1 MLEPATTILLTIL
14 GTKALD
20 LISSAVEDHAKDLV
34 KGLFEKGEQ
43 ILFGKKEKDALEDA
57 YRNVLTSASV
67 RVLEALGNVLQL
79 TASSDSIGRYRD
91 SVERFL
97 KNGTVAE
104 HLLDTVRDL
113 SDESFPDP
121 ALLEREWA
129 ASGGE
134 ELVPGAWH
142 MVAANFRKGAREKT
156 FITPQL
162 REVLN
167 ARNLDQIRLLGEKL
181 LGVQVTVKHEQ
192 YVSVMRKTFAPV
204 HLANIAP
211 SFADDPGTLVV
222 TDIFEPQDLRE
233 NPPPVEIAKDEL
245 ENLARQGKLDQ
256 SDESVV
262 IALLEDGEKKDAV
275 QKLRYQ
281 LSSYAEQAVQPVLKV
296 IAPPTDK
303 QRNRLIVITGEP
315 GSGKSMLLRY
325 LLLGILDPPP
335 DPNNPAKPL
344 AWTEGFTEG
353 PNEHFP
359 FLIELRDYH
368 FTCEAEDEVN
378 SLMDYAHYLGETMG
392 YGIDDQWLDR
402 RLKEGPSLV
411 MFDGLDEIFSPERR
425 ENVMKQIVG
434 FTETYPKARVVVTS
448 RPHGYHEGIL
458 RPAGFAH
465 YRLQDLDRGQK
476 ESFTRAWFGRVFP
489 NSTRDAEQRID
500 RVLGSVDR
508 SPSVRWLAGNPLL
521 LTIMCLIAR
530 EKELPRERSRFY
542 EQCID
547 VLAHQWEINNHL
559 KDNDLAFLDVDDK
572 KDLLRHIA
580 FEMQSSDAGLRGNFI
595 GERDLVQLTQAW
607 FEGTFADHTGAKARR
622 AADRMIEGLWQRNYL
637 LCPRGPKLYGFL
649 HRTFMEF
656 LTAAEYVRRFEK
668 TDDFTLDDLDAVFR
682 EHGNDPEWSE
692 VLRLI
697 CGEIGDEFA
706 DSLLRTLL
714 TLREF
719 PTAMLSEEN
728 QPSHLLL
735 AIRCMGELRGL
746 SKMEELGAFALER
759 CVEFFRMVQHNSRR
773 DNQFLADL
781 VQAARDVGTRWPKRD
796 HFASIALEPGDFEYW
811 GHQFYP
817 EFEAATFGHRGRI
830 TKFAGVAGDACHSA
844 HTMRSSGLRALCRE
858 WADAETRGLL
868 TQSAADDKSDQVRY
882 AALGLLAGREQWA
895 DAETRGL
902 LTQSAADDK
911 SDQVRYAALGL
922 LAGREQWADAETR
935 GLLTQS
941 AADDKSDQVRYAALG
956 LLAGREQWADAETR
970 RLVTQYA
977 ADDKSDQVRS
987 TALGLL
993 AGREQWADAETRRLV
1008 TQYAADDKSDQ
1019 VRSTALGLLAGR
1031 EQWADAETRRLVT
1044 QYAADDKSD
1053 SVRAK
1058 ALDLLGGRKQWAV
1071 HKETLAA
1078 RQGFIELILDGAE
1091 PESRGQAACSWFRGA
1106 GRSDPLA
1113 DAKQRVF
1120 SRDVDGAPP
1129 YIDPRE
1135 PVSAEHLARV
1145 ANSAGLTD
1153 EECDRL
1159 VEQMNAALGW
1169 DIRLGR
1175 AQGETRTDSDKGGAA
1190 RVKRT
1195 T

>member
-1 MLEPATTILLTIL
+1 MLEPETTILLTIL

-43 ILFGKKEKDALEDA
+43 IIFGKKEKDALEDA

-79 TASSDSIGRYRD
+79 TASSDSSGRYRD

-134 ELVPGAWH
+134 ELIPGAWH

-167 ARNLDQIRLLGEKL
+167 ARNLDEIRLLGEKL

-245 ENLARQGKLDQ
+245 ENLVRRGSLGKTD
-256 SDESVV
+256 DTVV
-262 IALLEDGEKKDAV
+262 IALLEEGEKKDAV

-281 LSSYAEQAVQPVLKV
+281 LSSYAEQPVRPVLKV
-296 IAPPTDK
+296 IAPTADNP
-303 QRNRLIVITGEP
+303 QNRLIVITGEP
-315 GSGKSMLLRY
+315 GSGKSTLLRY
-325 LLLGILDPPP
+325 LLLGILDPPA
-335 DPNNPAKPL
+335 DPHDPTKPL

-368 FTCEAEDEVN
+368 FTCEAEAEVN

-434 FTETYPKARVVVTS
+434 FTETYRRARVIVTS

-465 YRLQDLDRGQK
+465 YRLQDLDRRQK

-489 NSTRDAEQRID
+489 NSARDAEQRID

-559 KDNDLAFLDVDDK
+559 KDNDLACLDVDDK

-595 GERDLVQLTQAW
+595 GERALVQLTQAW
-607 FEGTFADHTGAKARR
+607 FEGTFVDHTGAKARR

-656 LTAAEYVRRFEK
+656 LTAAECVRRFEK

-706 DSLLRTLL
+706 DSLIRTLL
-714 TLREF
+714 TLKEF
-719 PTAMLSEEN
+719 PTALLSEEN

-759 CVEFFRMVQHNSRR
+759 CVEFFRMVQHEHRR

-781 VQAARDVGTRWPKRD
+781 VQAAREVGTRWPKRE
-796 HFASIALEPGDFEYW
+796 HFASIALEPGDFEYR

-817 EFEAATFGHRGRI
+817 EFEAAIFGDRGRI

-844 HTMRSSGLRALCRE
+844 HTMRCSGLRALCRE
-858 WADAETRGLL
+858 WPDDDSRRFVSESASDDKSEQVRSTALELLAGREQWTDDETRGLL
-868 TQSAADDKSDQVRY
+868 TRYAGDDKSEHVRST
-882 AALGLLAGREQWA
+882 ALELLAGREQWA
-895 DAETRGL
+895 DDETRGL
-902 LTQSAADDK
+902 LTRYAGDDK
-911 SDQVRYAALGL
+911 SLQVCSTALELLAGPEQWADDETHGLLTRSAGDDKSEHARYTALRL
-922 LAGREQWADAETR
+922 LAGREQWADDETR
-935 GLLTQS
+935 GLLTRS
-941 AADDKSDQVRYAALG
+941 AGDDKSLQVRC
-956 LLAGREQWADAETR
+956 
-970 RLVTQYA
+970 
-977 ADDKSDQVRS
+977 
-987 TALGLL
+987 TAL
-993 AGREQWADAETRRLV
+993 Q
-1008 TQYAADDKSDQ
+1008 
-1019 VRSTALGLLAGR
+1019 
-1031 EQWADAETRRLVT
+1031 
-1044 QYAADDKSD
+1044 
-1053 SVRAK
+1053 
-1058 ALDLLGGRKQWAV
+1058 LLGGAEAV
-1071 HKETLAA
+1071 
-1078 RQGFIELILDGAE
+1078 
-1091 PESRGQAACSWFRGA
+1091 
-1106 GRSDPLA
+1106 GRS
-1113 DAKQRVF
+1113 
-1120 SRDVDGAPP
+1120 
-1129 YIDPRE
+1129 
-1135 PVSAEHLARV
+1135 
-1145 ANSAGLTD
+1145 
-1153 EECDRL
+1153 
-1159 VEQMNAALGW
+1159 
-1169 DIRLGR
+1169 
-1175 AQGETRTDSDKGGAA
+1175 
-1190 RVKRT
+1190 
-1195 T
+1195 